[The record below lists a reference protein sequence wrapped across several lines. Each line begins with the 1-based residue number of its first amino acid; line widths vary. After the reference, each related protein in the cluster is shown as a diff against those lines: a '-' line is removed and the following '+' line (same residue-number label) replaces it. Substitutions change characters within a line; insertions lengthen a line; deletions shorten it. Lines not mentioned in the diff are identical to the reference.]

1 MRLGLVRILLG
12 VVIGAMLAVSLAD
25 LVLGHHVAAYDA
37 QMTAVTGQRDTF
49 TVRRVQDSTSGL
61 HVGERV
67 TLLDGRPGARLGAQ
81 TPGAPLRVRGDDGG
95 IVTLH
100 PHNATSSVLGRLW
113 DLTRVAVLVLAL
125 AILFLRGT
133 TVAGFA
139 LAAFLSLTAFFS
151 VSISDPQIGSWFR
164 TAYVAVQGP
173 LGEIQT
179 LALLVLIDALGSS
192 SPLRRRILR
201 IGIWLCLAAAVYQT
215 VGVALLG
222 TTGLLLPFVDSVT
235 TGGAIDVALLFY
247 AVFSLIVSL
256 LTSSGADRRQLAIVG
271 CALVVGEFTT
281 FYNVLT
287 TGSFGI
293 YGAWEQIVGEA
304 SLAIMAIGLAYA
316 ILVERLFDIGF
327 VVNRAVVYG
336 IVSTIV
342 VMVFIAVEWAVE
354 RWAGE
359 IGHVRGQIIEM
370 LVAVVIG
377 LSLRPLQARVDRVVD
392 AVLFAERH
400 RAANELHRFAREAHL
415 VGEPRKLFEATQ
427 WTLRTFARASG
438 CDILLREDDRTFRSV
453 LEGARRFHED
463 DVLVLRLRAT
473 TEPVLRAAF
482 PGLRDA
488 DVALP
493 MVVRGTLTG
502 IVLVALPQRAEP
514 YSPEELHA
522 LERVA
527 REVAFALVALDA
539 AEAKRLREE
548 NAALRARLLIS

>member
-1 MRLGLVRILLG
+1 MRLGLVRILLA

-25 LVLGHHVAAYDA
+25 LFLGHQLAAYDVEI
-37 QMTAVTGQRDTF
+37 TAVTGQRDTF
-49 TVRRVQDSTSGL
+49 TVRRVQDASSGL

-67 TLLDGRPGARLGAQ
+67 TLLEGRPGARLGAQ
-81 TPGAPLRVRGDDGG
+81 TPGASLRVRGDNGA
-95 IVTLH
+95 IVTLY
-100 PHNATSSVLGRLW
+100 PHTATSSVIGRLW
-113 DLTRVAVLVLAL
+113 DLTRVAVLILAL
-125 AILFLRGT
+125 AILLLRGA

-151 VSISDPQIGSWFR
+151 VSVSDPQIGGWFR
-164 TAYVAVQGP
+164 TVYVALQGP

-179 LALLVLIDALGSS
+179 LALLVLIDALGSPT
-192 SPLRRRILR
+192 PLRRLILR
-201 IGIWLCLAAAVYQT
+201 IGIWLCLAAALYQA
-215 VGVALLG
+215 VGVVLLG

-235 TGGAIDVALLFY
+235 MGGMIDVALLCY
-247 AVFSLIVSL
+247 AIFSLIVSL
-256 LTSSGADRRQLAIVG
+256 LTTSGADRRQLAIVG
-271 CALVVGEFTT
+271 CALVIGEFTT

-287 TGSFGI
+287 PGNFGI
-293 YGAWEQIVGEA
+293 HGTAEQIVGEA
-304 SLAIMAIGLAYA
+304 ALAIMAIGLAYA
-316 ILVERLFDIGF
+316 ILIERLFDIGF

-342 VMVFIAVEWAVE
+342 VTVFIAVEWAVE
-354 RWAGE
+354 RWAGQ

-370 LVAVVIG
+370 VVAVVIG
-377 LSLRPLQARVDRVVD
+377 LSLRPLHAWVDRLVD
-392 AVLFAERH
+392 AVLFAQRH
-400 RAANELHRFAREAHL
+400 RAANELQRFAREAHL

-427 WTLRTFARASG
+427 WTLRTFARASD

-453 LEGARRFHED
+453 LESARRLHED

-473 TEPVLRAAF
+473 ADPVLRTAF

-502 IVLVALPQRAEP
+502 IVLVTLPQRAEP

-527 REVAFALVALDA
+527 REVAFALVSIDA